1 MTAVEQRIVEMLD
14 RWLASLDQHLAYAM
28 LDDAAY
34 WKARQWV
41 PHERPAVWIIEVAR
55 QRTLQL
61 KALFEA
67 RQNLSADQV
76 AEALEHAVFLANL
89 VGSQNVQRFIPL
101 IGSAAESDD
110 AGPAPPTPAAPSSS
124 SAEPPPSA
132 SDTQRF
138 KSPLGAAAAGR
149 PSPPAPRR
157 APPSTNA
164 AHRSTAETS
173 TREMPRPAVP
183 SATPQEEPRRQ
194 GHHAHARSAARVVP
208 RQEPGRKS
216 PTESARSTPRSAPSK
231 PEQGVMADAVRL
243 VKWGRDWHELA
254 EAIARMSGRP
264 PLEEVRQILKQRRA
278 EIEGEVAS
286 STDS

>member
-14 RWLASLDQHLAYAM
+14 RWLASLDQHLAYAK

-34 WKARQWV
+34 WKAHQWV

-67 RQNLSADQV
+67 RQNLSAERV
-76 AEALEHAVFLANL
+76 AEAVEHAVFLANL

-101 IGSAAESDD
+101 IDSAAGSDD
-110 AGPAPPTPAAPSSS
+110 TGPPPRTPESPSTS

-138 KSPLGAAAAGR
+138 KSPLAAAAAGR
-149 PSPPAPRR
+149 RSPPAPRR
-157 APPSTNA
+157 PPPSTNA
-164 AHRSTAETS
+164 AHRS
-173 TREMPRPAVP
+173 
-183 SATPQEEPRRQ
+183 
-194 GHHAHARSAARVVP
+194 
-208 RQEPGRKS
+208 
-216 PTESARSTPRSAPSK
+216 TESARSTPRSAPSE

-278 EIEGEVAS
+278 EIEAEVAS